1 MIEKDAS
8 SGQTDHSS
16 GYPAAQVLYTF
27 SSYFTDLLSYSL
39 LRGLLL
45 VMCSVQHS
53 FQLSSGIRAVEVE
66 LLSYIPFFQCFT

>member
-8 SGQTDHSS
+8 SGQTAHSS
-16 GYPAAQVLYTF
+16 GYPAAQVPYTF

-39 LRGLLL
+39 LRGLSL

-53 FQLSSGIRAVEVE
+53 FQLSSAIRAVEVE